1 MSAFVGRVSR
11 LLLGVDLVVLGATNR
26 SVVGVV
32 ASSGVDDELARRTY
46 GGYFLVQA
54 ITGAAFW
61 ILLWLRTEDRGGFEM
76 LLSERAVIN
85 SFLLADLVLGIVG
98 SLVAAAG
105 ILARRRWAPAA
116 AMFVAG
122 GIVYAT
128 VYIPFWV
135 GATGQA
141 PAMLAVMV
149 PPALLSAFVALQVA
163 RLDP

>member
-1 MSAFVGRVSR
+1 LTGEGFGGALVWRFDPSGS
-11 LLLGVDLVVLGATNR
+11 GVCRFPVAAGA
-26 SVVGVV
+26 V
-32 ASSGVDDELARRTY
+32 ASDAVDDELARRTY
-46 GGYFLVQA
+46 GGYFLIQA

-61 ILLWLRTEDRGGFEM
+61 ILLWLRTEERGGFEM
-76 LLSERAVIN
+76 LGAERAVTN

-98 SLVAAAG
+98 SLVAAGG
-105 ILARRRWAPAA
+105 ILAGRRWAPAV

-128 VYIPFWV
+128 VYILFWV

-149 PPALLSAFVALQVA
+149 PPALLSTFVAVQVA
-163 RLDP
+163 RTGR